1 MRTKD
6 RLQRW
11 LIGSRPRRTL
21 LRAVLVALVAVILF
35 GWILRPAWIDGESMA
50 PTIRDRTLRLACL
63 LRYTRHDA
71 QPGDIV
77 LVRLA
82 GRRVMYLKRVLAT
95 GGERIEFRQGNLW
108 VNGELRPE
116 PYVRYQGNWTFAE
129 IELAEDEFFVAGDN
143 RAMPLHTHA
152 AGVIRRERI
161 EGGLLF

>member
-6 RLQRW
+6 IIQRL
-11 LIGSRPRRTL
+11 LIGRRPWRTL
-21 LRAVLVALVAVILF
+21 LRTVLVALVAVFLF
-35 GWILRPAWIDGESMA
+35 GRVLRPAIIDGESMA
-50 PTIRDRTLRLACL
+50 PTIRNRTLRLAYL
-63 LRYTRHDA
+63 LRYTRHDP

-95 GGERIEFRQGNLW
+95 GGNRIEFRQGNLW

-116 PYVRYQGNWTFAE
+116 PYVHYQGDWTFAE
-129 IELAEDEFFVAGDN
+129 IELAEDELFVAGDN
-143 RAMPLHTHA
+143 RAMPLHAHS
-152 AGVIRRERI
+152 AGVIHRERI